1 MSIHITNL
9 SPPKGSVLGP
19 NAVFTFNYIG
29 QVYPADLT
37 RLEFKIEKRLSDGTT
52 LTNIYVHNTYY
63 QAILPPNYVKNYLT
77 VLKDIVEDST
87 IMGYEILITPVMEFD
102 TSQSINITITGQDTD
117 GNTFS
122 YPQNFQ
128 YNVINLERLEALI
141 DLIQE
146 IQEIDVE
153 YEQGRIDVAQNKVSF
168 GFNKSE
174 PWSRL
179 HDVNVYRNNIK
190 LNSGYQVLYNG
201 DILFS
206 GLSPALDINDTINA
220 DYRFGYFTDEELIR
234 AMKTALSDFNM
245 STPITNYSFNHSGKT
260 FLEGVYIIG
269 AACYLIRR
277 ILFSM
282 TLQHKAIIF
291 LDRYTEK
298 IGILKDLL
306 ESYNKIFDQM
316 KEAKKRMLPGIN
328 LTVTPE
334 FTLPGGRSRFFRYLY
349 KGGAS

>member
-9 SPPKGSVLGP
+9 SPPAGSVLGP
-19 NAVFTFNYIG
+19 NASFTFNYVG
-29 QVYPADLT
+29 QTYPADLT
-37 RLEFKIEKRLSDGTT
+37 RLEFKLEKKLSDGTT
-52 LTNIYVHNTYY
+52 LTTTYVHTTYY
-63 QAILPPNYVKNYLT
+63 QAILPANYVENYLT
-77 VLKDIVEDST
+77 VIKNITADST
-87 IMGYEILITPVMEFD
+87 VIGYEILVTPIMEFD
-102 TSQSINITITGQDTD
+102 STQSITVTITGQDTN
-117 GNTFS
+117 GTAFT
-122 YPQNFQ
+122 YPQEFI
-128 YNVINLERLEALI
+128 YSVINLERLEALI

-153 YEQGRIDVAQNKVSF
+153 YEQGRIDLVNNKATF

-174 PWSRL
+174 PWNRL
-179 HDVNVYRNNIK
+179 HDVHVYRNNIR
-190 LNSGYQVLYNG
+190 LSTGYQVLYNG

-206 GLSPALDINDTINA
+206 GLSPALDVNDTINA

-245 STPITNYSFNHSGKT
+245 SIPVTNYYFNQGGKT

-291 LDRYTEK
+291 LDKYSEK

-316 KEAKKRMLPGIN
+316 KDAKKRMLPGISVI
-328 LTVTPE
+328 VTPE